1 MTQLPQFKRDIEL
14 QIRARL
20 TEKARFIQVMTGPRQ
35 VGKTTAVKQALQ
47 DLGLPSSYC
56 VADLPAPPEPEWI
69 EAQWKHARH
78 KAREQGPV
86 ILVLDE
92 VQKIERWSEVVKKLW
107 DEDREHGLDLRVAV
121 LGSSALLLQWGLV
134 ESLAGRFELLRCGHW
149 TFKECRDCFGWDLD
163 TFLYFGGYPG
173 AAPLIAGQ
181 ERWAEYVRN
190 SLIETA
196 ISKDVLLMNRI
207 EKPALLRK
215 VFVLACEYAAE
226 ILTYQKMLGQL
237 ADAGNTTTLA
247 GYGQLLMSAYLIA
260 VLEKYS
266 EKKIK
271 RRASSP
277 KWLPLNTALIT
288 AVSQK
293 KFEELRGDPE
303 AWGRLVEAAVGAY
316 LFHECDK
323 RGWGLFYWREG
334 NQEVDYVV
342 RKGSD
347 LIALE
352 VKSGKKKHR
361 GSGLAVFQKRFRR
374 VKSLVIG
381 TPGIALVDFFTQ
393 DLSAFF

>member
-1 MTQLPQFKRDIEL
+1 M
-14 QIRARL
+14 A
-20 TEKARFIQVMTGPRQ
+20 EKPRFIQVMTGPRQ

-47 DLGLPSSYC
+47 DLGLPSCYG
-56 VADLPAPPEPEWI
+56 VADLPAPPEPRWI
-69 EAQWKHARH
+69 ETQWVEAR
-78 KAREQGPV
+78 ARAKESGTA

-92 VQKIERWSEVVKKLW
+92 VQKIASWSEVVKKLW
-107 DEDREHGLDLRVAV
+107 DEDREQGTDLRVAI
-121 LGSSALLLQWGLV
+121 LGSSALLIHRGLA
-134 ESLAGRFELLRCGHW
+134 ETLAGRFELLKCSHW
-149 TFKECRDCFGWDLD
+149 TFRECRDCFGWDLD

-173 AAPLIAGQ
+173 AAPLISGQ

-237 ADAGNTTTLA
+237 TDAGNTTTLA
-247 GYGQLLMSAYLIA
+247 GYGQLLMGAYLVA

-266 EKKIK
+266 EKRIK

-293 KFEELRGDPE
+293 KFESLRCDRE
-303 AWGRLVEAAVGAY
+303 AWGRLSEAAVGAY
-316 LFHECDK
+316 LFQECDK

-342 RKGSD
+342 RKGTD
-347 LIALE
+347 LVALE
-352 VKSGKKKHR
+352 VKSGRKKAR
-361 GSGLAVFQKRFRR
+361 ESGQAVFARRFGP
-374 VKSLVIG
+374 VKSIVIG
-381 TPGIALVDFFTQ
+381 PAEIPLETFFTQ
-393 DLSAFF
+393 DLSCFI

>member
-1 MTQLPQFKRDIEL
+1 MIQLPQFKRDIEL
-14 QIRARL
+14 QIKDRL
-20 TEKARFIQVMTGPRQ
+20 AENAKFIQVVIGPRQ
-35 VGKTTAVKQALQ
+35 VGKTTAVRQALA
-47 DLGLPSSYC
+47 DLGLPSHYS
-56 VADLPAPPEPEWI
+56 VADLPAPPEPAWI
-69 EAQWKHARH
+69 EAQWKQSRNMAEKH
-78 KAREQGPV
+78 GSV

-92 VQKIERWSEVVKKLW
+92 VQKVERWSEVVKKLW
-107 DEDREHGLDLRVAV
+107 DEDRAEGRDIRVAV
-121 LGSSALLLQWGLV
+121 LGSSALLLHRGLF

-149 TFKECRDCFGWDLD
+149 TFKECRDCFKWNLD

-173 AAPLIAGQ
+173 AAPLISGQ

-288 AVSQK
+288 AMSQK

-303 AWGRLVEAAVGAY
+303 MWGRLVDAAVGAY
-316 LFHECDK
+316 LFQECDK

-334 NQEVDYVV
+334 NQEVDYVL
-342 RKGSD
+342 RKGED

-352 VKSGKKKHR
+352 VKSGRKKPRASDLGAFSEK
-361 GSGLAVFQKRFRR
+361 FEPI
-374 VKSLVIG
+374 KSLVIG
-381 TPGIALVDFFTQ
+381 TSGISLEEFFTQ
-393 DLSAFF
+393 DLSALL